1 MRLEQ
6 SNTYVK
12 KQITHALLKLM
23 ETKVFVEIKI
33 TDIVRVAMVGR
44 ASFYRNFDSKEDV
57 IKQYLIE
64 ILKESEI
71 RLKNEGRENADWV
84 ENLFSHYKYNSEVYC
99 LLYRSNLSH
108 LILNNIKAVCG
119 PKTEQDNLQAYVS
132 SWLAYGL
139 FGWVNEW
146 IARGMKES
154 PKEMS
159 KLIKETKNDN

>member
-1 MRLEQ
+1 MKLEQ
-6 SNTYVK
+6 SNTYVR

-23 ETKVFVEIKI
+23 ETQMFAEIKI

-44 ASFYRNFDSKEDV
+44 ASFYRNFASKEEV
-57 IKQYLIE
+57 LKQYLME

-71 RLKNEGRENADWV
+71 RFKNEKMENADWV
-84 ENLFSHYKYNSEVYC
+84 ENLFSHYKYYSEVYY

-108 LILNNIKAVCG
+108 LILDNIKVVYG
-119 PKTEQDNLQAYVS
+119 PKIEQDNLQAYVN

-139 FGWVNEW
+139 FGWINEW

-159 KLIKETKNDN
+159 RLIKETKNN